1 MMTRNKLTLLA
12 ASLAV
17 ATGLFWA
24 KILTVPPVT
33 LAAAPSQ
40 SLDIDAMHRAAPG
53 DLPLFDAVYQ
63 RHTGV
68 LDVLMTP

>member
-1 MMTRNKLTLLA
+1 MTRNKLTLFA

-17 ATGLFWA
+17 AMGLFWA
-24 KILTVPPVT
+24 KVLISPPVT
-33 LAAAPSQ
+33 LAASNQ

-53 DLPLFDAVYQ
+53 DLPSFDNVYD

>member
-1 MMTRNKLTLLA
+1 MTRNKLTLLT

-24 KILTVPPVT
+24 NILTFPPVT
-33 LAAAPSQ
+33 LAAPSQ
-40 SLDIDAMHRAAPG
+40 SLGIDAMDRAAPE
-53 DLPLFDAVYQ
+53 DLPLFDDVYQ

-68 LDVLMTP
+68 LDILMTP

>member
-1 MMTRNKLTLLA
+1 MTRNKLTLFA

-17 ATGLFWA
+17 AMGLFWA
-24 KILTVPPVT
+24 KVLISPPVT
-33 LAAAPSQ
+33 LAAPNQ

-53 DLPLFDAVYQ
+53 DLPSFDDVYQ

-68 LDVLMTP
+68 LDVLKTP

>member
-1 MMTRNKLTLLA
+1 M
-12 ASLAV
+12 
-17 ATGLFWA
+17 GLFWA
-24 KILTVPPVT
+24 KILISPPVT
-33 LAAAPSQ
+33 LAASNQ

-53 DLPLFDAVYQ
+53 DLPSFDGVYQ

>member
-1 MMTRNKLTLLA
+1 MTRNKLTLLA

-17 ATGLFWA
+17 AMGLFWA
-24 KILTVPPVT
+24 KVLIFPPVT
-33 LAAAPSQ
+33 LAAPNQ

-53 DLPLFDAVYQ
+53 SLPLFDDVYQ

-68 LDVLMTP
+68 LDLLMTP

>member
-1 MMTRNKLTLLA
+1 MTRNKLTLLA

-24 KILTVPPVT
+24 NILTSPPVT
-33 LAAAPSQ
+33 LAAAPNQ
-40 SLDIDAMHRAAPG
+40 GLDIDAMHRAASG
-53 DLPLFDAVYQ
+53 SLPLFDDVYQ

>member
-1 MMTRNKLTLLA
+1 MTRNKLTLLA

-17 ATGLFWA
+17 AMGLFWA
-24 KILTVPPVT
+24 KVLISPPVT
-33 LAAAPSQ
+33 LAAQSQ
-40 SLDIDAMHRAAPG
+40 SLNIDAMHRAAPG
-53 DLPLFDAVYQ
+53 DLPVFEDVYQ

>member
-1 MMTRNKLTLLA
+1 MTRSKLTLLA

-17 ATGLFWA
+17 AMGLFWA
-24 KILTVPPVT
+24 NILTSPPVT
-33 LAAAPSQ
+33 QAAIQ

-53 DLPLFDAVYQ
+53 DLPKFDDVYQ

>member
-1 MMTRNKLTLLA
+1 MPRNKLTLLT

-24 KILTVPPVT
+24 KVLTFPPVT
-33 LAAAPSQ
+33 LAAPSQ

-53 DLPLFDAVYQ
+53 SLPSFDDVYQ
-63 RHTGV
+63 RHTGM

>member
-1 MMTRNKLTLLA
+1 MTRNKLTLLA

-17 ATGLFWA
+17 AMGLFWA
-24 KILTVPPVT
+24 KVLTVPSVT
-33 LAAAPSQ
+33 MAAPIQ

-53 DLPLFDAVYQ
+53 DLPKFDDVYQ

-68 LDVLMTP
+68 LDVLKTP

>member
-1 MMTRNKLTLLA
+1 MTRNKLTLLA

-17 ATGLFWA
+17 AMGLFWA
-24 KILTVPPVT
+24 KVLISPPVT

-40 SLDIDAMHRAAPG
+40 RLDIDAMHRAAPG
-53 DLPLFDAVYQ
+53 DLPKFDDVYQ

>member
-1 MMTRNKLTLLA
+1 MTRNKLTLFA
-12 ASLAV
+12 ASFAV

-33 LAAAPSQ
+33 QAAPIQ
-40 SLDIDAMHRAAPG
+40 SLDIGAMHRAAPG
-53 DLPLFDAVYQ
+53 DLPLFDDVYE

>member
-1 MMTRNKLTLLA
+1 MTRNKMTLFA
-12 ASLAV
+12 TSLAV
-17 ATGLFWA
+17 AMGLFWA
-24 KILTVPPVT
+24 KVLISPPVT
-33 LAAAPSQ
+33 QAAAIQ

-53 DLPLFDAVYQ
+53 DLPLFDDVYQ

>member
-1 MMTRNKLTLLA
+1 MTRNKLTLFA

-17 ATGLFWA
+17 AMGLFWA
-24 KILTVPPVT
+24 KILISPPVT
-33 LAAAPSQ
+33 LAAANQ

-53 DLPLFDAVYQ
+53 DLPSFDNVYD

>member
-1 MMTRNKLTLLA
+1 MTRNKLTLLA

-24 KILTVPPVT
+24 NILTSPPVT
-33 LAAAPSQ
+33 LAAPNQ
-40 SLDIDAMHRAAPG
+40 ESLDIDAMHRAAPG
-53 DLPLFDAVYQ
+53 NLPLFDDVYQ

-68 LDVLMTP
+68 LDVLKTP

>member
-1 MMTRNKLTLLA
+1 MTRNKLTLLA

-17 ATGLFWA
+17 AMGLFWA
-24 KILTVPPVT
+24 KVLIFPPVT
-33 LAAAPSQ
+33 LAAPNQ

-53 DLPLFDAVYQ
+53 SLPLFDDVYQ

-68 LDVLMTP
+68 LDVLKTP

>member
-1 MMTRNKLTLLA
+1 MSRNKLTLLA

-17 ATGLFWA
+17 AMGLFWA
-24 KILTVPPVT
+24 KVLIFPPVT
-33 LAAAPSQ
+33 LAAPNQ

-53 DLPLFDAVYQ
+53 SLPLFDDVYQ

-68 LDVLMTP
+68 LDVLKTP

>member
-1 MMTRNKLTLLA
+1 MTRNKLTVLA

-17 ATGLFWA
+17 AMGLFWT
-24 KILTVPPVT
+24 KIMIFPPVT
-33 LAAAPSQ
+33 LAATDH

-53 DLPLFDAVYQ
+53 SLPSFDDVYQ

-68 LDVLMTP
+68 LDVLETP

>member
-1 MMTRNKLTLLA
+1 MTRNKLTFFA

-17 ATGLFWA
+17 AMGLFWA
-24 KILTVPPVT
+24 KVLIFPPVT
-33 LAAAPSQ
+33 LAAAPIQ

-53 DLPLFDAVYQ
+53 DLPKFDDVCQ

>member
-1 MMTRNKLTLLA
+1 MTSNKLTFFA

-17 ATGLFWA
+17 AMGLFWA
-24 KILTVPPVT
+24 NILTVPPVT
-33 LAAAPSQ
+33 QAAPIQ

-53 DLPLFDAVYQ
+53 DLPLFDDVYQ

-68 LDVLMTP
+68 LDVLETP

>member
-1 MMTRNKLTLLA
+1 MTRNKLTLFA

-17 ATGLFWA
+17 AMGLFWA
-24 KILTVPPVT
+24 KVLISPSVT
-33 LAAAPSQ
+33 LAAPIQ
-40 SLDIDAMHRAAPG
+40 SLDIHAMHRAAPG
-53 DLPLFDAVYQ
+53 GLPKFDDVYQ

>member
-1 MMTRNKLTLLA
+1 MTRNKLTLLA

-24 KILTVPPVT
+24 KVLTSPPVT
-33 LAAAPSQ
+33 QAAPIQ
-40 SLDIDAMHRAAPG
+40 SLDINAMHGAAPG
-53 DLPLFDAVYQ
+53 DLPVFDDVYQ

>member
-1 MMTRNKLTLLA
+1 MTRNKLTLLA

-17 ATGLFWA
+17 AMGLFWA
-24 KILTVPPVT
+24 KILTSPPVT
-33 LAAAPSQ
+33 LAAPNHQ

-53 DLPLFDAVYQ
+53 DLPSFDDVYQ

>member
-1 MMTRNKLTLLA
+1 MTRNKLTLLA

-17 ATGLFWA
+17 AMGLFWA
-24 KILTVPPVT
+24 NILTSPPVT
-33 LAAAPSQ
+33 LAAPSHQ

-53 DLPLFDAVYQ
+53 DLPSFDDVYQ

-68 LDVLMTP
+68 LDVLKTP

>member
-24 KILTVPPVT
+24 NILTVPPVT
-33 LAAAPSQ
+33 QAAPIQ
-40 SLDIDAMHRAAPG
+40 SLDIDAMHRAAPEA
-53 DLPLFDAVYQ
+53 LPSFDVYQ
-63 RHTGV
+63 RYTGV

>member
-17 ATGLFWA
+17 AMGLFWA
-24 KILTVPPVT
+24 NILTSPPVT
-33 LAAAPSQ
+33 MAAPSQ
-40 SLDIDAMHRAAPG
+40 SLDIAAMHRAAPG
-53 DLPLFDAVYQ
+53 DLPVFDDVYQ

-68 LDVLMTP
+68 LDVLKTP

>member
-1 MMTRNKLTLLA
+1 MTRNKLTLLA

-17 ATGLFWA
+17 AMGLFWA
-24 KILTVPPVT
+24 KVLIFPPVT
-33 LAAAPSQ
+33 QAAPIQ

-53 DLPLFDAVYQ
+53 DLPVFDDVYQ
-63 RHTGV
+63 RHTRV